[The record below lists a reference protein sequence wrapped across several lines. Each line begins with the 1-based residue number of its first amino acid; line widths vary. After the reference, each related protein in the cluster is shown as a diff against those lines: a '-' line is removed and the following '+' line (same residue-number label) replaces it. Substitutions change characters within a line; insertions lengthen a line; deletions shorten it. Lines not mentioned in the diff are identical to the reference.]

1 MYTYL
6 NYFKSTIVSLPLL
19 KKKPLPLFR
28 IKITKIVVKK
38 KPVQP
43 FSLFPEKPTHHHKKL
58 PIETGKKTTLKKN
71 LIIPLLLH
79 RTASYV

>member
-38 KPVQP
+38 KA
-43 FSLFPEKPTHHHKKL
+43 SAA
-58 PIETGKKTTLKKN
+58 I
-71 LIIPLLLH
+71 LL
-79 RTASYV
+79 VP